1 MLHIEP
7 KPLFCKLCEIIDKSI
22 IDEINVKELHNYLR
36 AFTDLD
42 SNTIFTHQLLASKII
57 NFEFLQKLDYAS
69 LLDLFDK
76 IEPFVKIKYY
86 QDLSSWK
93 DFYEELSVVISK
105 EDAID
110 RGSIRFVDDFIQ
122 GDLTTIDSLKKYSK
136 KDTELLADLSEISTY
151 IPPNYDRDYEYY
163 HAEESAPINVNEI
176 RFKILKIILKHVLSS
191 RSLRA
196 SSDFDCDIEDYRKHW
211 SIIVNNF
218 TYCLPVNINID
229 LKIYENDPDY
239 PDWVKQEV
247 YNLFLDKNLIDYI
260 VNELEGSNFVPSV
273 LAYQIIS
280 SRSEDSLLKK
290 IGSEILSEGE
300 LMVESVNNFLDLIKH
315 IDTTRRL
322 MKKISGSENPLAE
335 YLSS

>member
-1 MLHIEP
+1 MWHIEP
-7 KPLFCKLCEIIDKSI
+7 KPTFCKLCEIIDSSI
-22 IDEINVKELHNYLR
+22 IDEINIEELRKYLR

-76 IEPFVKIKYY
+76 IEPFVKIKHH

-93 DFYEELSVVISK
+93 DFYEELSVIISK

-110 RGSIRFVDDFIQ
+110 RRSVRFIDDFIQ
-122 GDLTTIDSLKKYSK
+122 GDLTTIDILTKYSK
-136 KDTELLADLSEISTY
+136 KDTELLAELSEVLTCT
-151 IPPNYDRDYEYY
+151 PPGSGRNYEHY
-163 HAEESAPINVNEI
+163 HVEESAPINVNEL
-176 RFKILKIILKHVLSS
+176 RFKILKIMLKHVLSS
-191 RSLRA
+191 RTLRV
-196 SSDFDCDIEDYRKHW
+196 SSGFNCDVEDYRKHW

-218 TYCLPVNINID
+218 TYCLPVNTNID

-247 YNLFLDKNLIDYI
+247 CNLFSDKNLIDYI
-260 VNELEGSNFVPSV
+260 VNELEGSDFVPSV
-273 LAYQIIS
+273 LAYQIIA
-280 SRSEDSLLKK
+280 SRSEDSFLKK
-290 IGSEILSEGE
+290 IGNEILSEGE
-300 LMVESVNNFLDLIKH
+300 SIVESVNIFLDIIKH
-315 IDTTRRL
+315 IDTTKRL
-322 MKKISGSENPLAE
+322 INKISGSENPLVK